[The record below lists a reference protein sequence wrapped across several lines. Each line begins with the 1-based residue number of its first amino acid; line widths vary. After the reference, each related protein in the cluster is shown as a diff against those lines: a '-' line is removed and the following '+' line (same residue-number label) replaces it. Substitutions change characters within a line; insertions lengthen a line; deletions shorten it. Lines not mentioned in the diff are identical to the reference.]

1 MKSNETILKELQEIA
16 PMLSQLEKKNFYA
29 VPENYSV
36 NFKNEIL
43 EQVKLSGV
51 IQELKTI
58 TPELSK
64 VKMQT
69 MAEVPANYFNS
80 FSGNLMKKI
89 HANEV
94 AAELKE
100 IAPTLSEA
108 GKINH
113 LEVPTNYLNVFPEQ
127 MMKRI
132 VAEHNT
138 KEVSATQRWL
148 EALNNV
154 LENISVVVFK
164 PKYSFAFAG
173 AASILIVASMLFT
186 QVQEQCADVDC
197 KMAMLSNEELNTYLD
212 NGTDEEIFETEF
224 NTKQTS
230 EQAIENVLSNVSDEE
245 LNNALLN

>member
-1 MKSNETILKELQEIA
+1 MKPSETIVTELKEIA
-16 PMLSQLEKKNFYA
+16 PMLSKLEKRNFYS
-29 VPENYSV
+29 VPENYFV
-36 NFKNEIL
+36 NFKSEML
-43 EQVKLSGV
+43 KQVKLSGV
-51 IQELKTI
+51 EQELKSI
-58 TPELSK
+58 APALLK
-64 VKMQT
+64 VKMQS
-69 MAEVPANYFNS
+69 AVEVPYNYFNS
-80 FSGNLMKKI
+80 FSSDLMKKI
-89 HANEV
+89 RANEV
-94 AAELKE
+94 AVELKE

-113 LEVPTNYLNVFPEQ
+113 LEVPTNYFNAFPEQ

-132 VAEHNT
+132 VVEHNT

-154 LENISVVVFK
+154 IENISVVVFR

-173 AASILIVASMLFT
+173 VASILIVASMLFT

-212 NGTDEEIFETEF
+212 SGTDEEIFETEF

-245 LNNALLN
+245 LNNALAN